1 MEREST
7 PEDLPI
13 LPLRNTV
20 LFPGVVLP
28 INVGRDQ
35 SLKLLKEANKG
46 GHDIGVM
53 TQRDSEVE
61 NPASAD
67 LHDVGTVARIVK
79 MLRMPDGSNTDHP
92 GQAPLPDGRS
102 RERGAVPE
110 GQGYALPGRPGR
122 LVGHRK
128 GGASAEPPGNEHG
141 GDRLAPT
148 SSEAAIAI
156 KNIDSLRFLVHFIA
170 ANMNAEKEQNKGSL
184 RWKASRNVSKS

>member
-1 MEREST
+1 MPEDIPLHHLLSDEADDQLSIPLLSSEDEAAMEREST

-53 TQRDSEVE
+53 TQRDGEVE

-79 MLRMPDGSNTDHP
+79 ILRMPDGSNTWEADTTP
-92 GQAPLPDGRS
+92 TPRAT
-102 RERGAVPE
+102 
-110 GQGYALPGRPGR
+110 
-122 LVGHRK
+122 
-128 GGASAEPPGNEHG
+128 NE
-141 GDRLAPT
+141 
-148 SSEAAIAI
+148 
-156 KNIDSLRFLVHFIA
+156 
-170 ANMNAEKEQNKGSL
+170 
-184 RWKASRNVSKS
+184 

>member
-1 MEREST
+1 MPEDIPLHHLLSDEADDQLSIPLLSSEDEAAMEREST

-53 TQRDSEVE
+53 TQRDGEVE

-67 LHDVGTVARIVK
+67 LHDIGTVARIVK
-79 MLRMPDGSNTDHP
+79 MLRMPDGSNTVIIQGKRRCRMGEVVSEEPYLRAKVTPFPDTPEDWSDTEKEALQQSLQEMSMEVIQHSP
-92 GQAPLPDGRS
+92 NLP
-102 RERGAVPE
+102 
-110 GQGYALPGRPGR
+110 
-122 LVGHRK
+122 
-128 GGASAEPPGNEHG
+128 
-141 GDRLAPT
+141 
-148 SSEAAIAI
+148 SEAAIAI
-156 KNIDSLRFLVHFIA
+156 
-170 ANMNAEKEQNKGSL
+170 
-184 RWKASRNVSKS
+184 

>member
-1 MEREST
+1 MPEDIPLHHLLSDEADDQLSIPLLSSEDEAAMEREST

-53 TQRDSEVE
+53 TQQDGEVE
-61 NPASAD
+61 NPASTD

-79 MLRMPDGSNTDHP
+79 MLRMPD
-92 GQAPLPDGRS
+92 
-102 RERGAVPE
+102 
-110 GQGYALPGRPGR
+110 
-122 LVGHRK
+122 
-128 GGASAEPPGNEHG
+128 
-141 GDRLAPT
+141 
-148 SSEAAIAI
+148 
-156 KNIDSLRFLVHFIA
+156 
-170 ANMNAEKEQNKGSL
+170 
-184 RWKASRNVSKS
+184 